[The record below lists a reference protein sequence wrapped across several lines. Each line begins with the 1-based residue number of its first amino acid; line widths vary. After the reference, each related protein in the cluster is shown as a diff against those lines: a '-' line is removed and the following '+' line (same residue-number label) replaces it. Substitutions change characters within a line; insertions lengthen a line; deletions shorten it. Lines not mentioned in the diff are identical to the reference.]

1 MRVGGRQGITNV
13 SGESLIIPNIVDNWP
28 LSCGQLAAFVDN
40 LPHYQRL
47 YIYSSS
53 PITSAIGFS
62 EEILDVST
70 QY

>member
-1 MRVGGRQGITNV
+1 MRAGGRQGKKNV

-47 YIYSSS
+47 YFCSSS
-53 PITSAIGFS
+53 PIVSAIGFI

-70 QY
+70 HY